1 MFILGAVVM
10 LMLLLWITA
19 VFTAVITEEPT
30 MNVTKQYEYIDPKE
44 RLNLMTVHAN
54 ELARLVKE
62 LSTLDEIKPVEANL
76 LDIANRHLVNGME
89 VLKGIK
95 FGRA

>member
-1 MFILGAVVM
+1 
-10 LMLLLWITA
+10 
-19 VFTAVITEEPT
+19 
-30 MNVTKQYEYIDPKE
+30 MNVTDRYEFIDPKE
-44 RLNLMTVHAN
+44 RLNLMTIHTA

-62 LSTLDEIKPVEANL
+62 LSQLDEIKPVEASL
-76 LDIANRHLVNGME
+76 LDIANRHLVDGME

>member
-1 MFILGAVVM
+1 
-10 LMLLLWITA
+10 
-19 VFTAVITEEPT
+19 
-30 MNVTKQYEYIDPKE
+30 MNVTAKYEYINPKE
-44 RLNLMTVHAN
+44 RLNLMTIHTA

-62 LSTLDEIKPVEANL
+62 LSALDEIKPVEAGL
-76 LDIANRHLVNGME
+76 LDIANRHLVDGME

>member
-1 MFILGAVVM
+1 
-10 LMLLLWITA
+10 
-19 VFTAVITEEPT
+19 
-30 MNVTKQYEYIDPKE
+30 MNVTDRYEFIDPKE
-44 RLNLMTVHAN
+44 RLALMTIHTA

-62 LSTLDEIKPVEANL
+62 LVQLDEIKPAEASL
-76 LDIANRHLVNGME
+76 LDIANRHLVDGME